1 MSIIRLF
8 KNKRGISEIIS
19 IIIIILIATILVAS
33 LLTWS
38 KDSTRTKLDNSSQVI
53 REASTLECTNNVL
66 EVESCTINAIT
77 RQIDLSLT
85 NNTPLDFA
93 NFVISL
99 DGTTTDNKQLIFVG
113 SFNQVIRKGESRR
126 LSISQDNF
134 NVIREDQAL
143 SSLDTDK
150 INSIV
155 LTNQTCPNTTLD
167 LSWCSISLN

>member
-38 KDSTRTKLDNSSQVI
+38 KDSTITKLDNSSQVV

-66 EVESCTINAIT
+66 EVESCTINIVT

-85 NNTPLDFA
+85 NNTQLDFA
-93 NFVISL
+93 NFSISL
-99 DGTTTDNKQLIFVG
+99 DGTTTNNEPLLFVG
-113 SFNQVIRKGESRR
+113 VFKNTIKRGESKRFSVSESGFTIVKETKS
-126 LSISQDNF
+126 LS
-134 NVIREDQAL
+134 L
-143 SSLDTDK
+143 LDTNK

-155 LTNQTCPNTTLD
+155 LTNQTCPNTSLD
-167 LSWCSISLN
+167 LSWCSVS